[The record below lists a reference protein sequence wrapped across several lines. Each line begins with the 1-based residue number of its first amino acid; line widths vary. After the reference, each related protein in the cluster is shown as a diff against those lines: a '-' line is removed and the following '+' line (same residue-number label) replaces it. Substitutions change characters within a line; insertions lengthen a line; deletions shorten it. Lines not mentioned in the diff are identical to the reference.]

1 MRKTVEETLN
11 APPKEEASELVEA
24 ERYERTAGRETYHS
38 GQYARWLVMG
48 VGEVDLSA
56 PKLRGTA
63 ARPVHGGRAETLAY
77 TEIPPEH

>member
-1 MRKTVEETLN
+1 
-11 APPKEEASELVEA
+11 
-24 ERYERTAGRETYHS
+24 
-38 GQYARWLVMG
+38 MG